1 MNVNQ
6 VAKTST
12 ADLLAFF
19 NANTGGAQ
27 VKKFADR
34 KTAERRVKA
43 LIEEMIAD
51 GDLQPQE
58 ETQVT
63 EETQEAVIGEFV
75 NCPHC
80 GIHLGNGVCH
90 HGQEVNGKTIK
101 HDEFEYAC
109 LGCGGEFGTP
119 IHRVAKSATRSE
131 AIAKSWDNDE
141 IAKARAAR
149 DNVSVEGYGTF
160 RSVAAAFKKIGLP
173 ISRHIK
179 FRIDLKANGTG
190 TFKYGTDEYS
200 FKVVK
205 QEELGV

>member
-6 VAKTST
+6 VAKAST

-58 ETQVT
+58 ETQVSEDKKFNYT
-63 EETQEAVIGEFV
+63 VDG
-75 NCPHC
+75 CPHC
-80 GIHLGNGVCH
+80 HSTEDQTYAGEEGTAAEERNLCH
-90 HGQEVNGKTIK
+90 HCGT
-101 HDEFEYAC
+101 EYWRET
-109 LGCGGEFGTP
+109 GEIYKAP
-119 IHRVAKSATRSE
+119 AKSATRSA

-160 RSVAAAFKKIGLP
+160 RSVASAFKKIGLP

-190 TFKYGTDEYS
+190 TFKYGTDEYT
-200 FKVVK
+200 FKIVK
-205 QEELGV
+205 QEELGL

>member
-1 MNVNQ
+1 MNANQ
-6 VAKTST
+6 VST
-12 ADLLAFF
+12 ASTAELLAFF

-34 KTAERRVKA
+34 KTAERRVLA

-58 ETQVT
+58 ETKVTKEVKKPFDYQVDGCPKCHT
-63 EETQEAVIGEFV
+63 IHDQTCAGEDGTIAGDERNF
-75 NCPHC
+75 CHHC
-80 GIHLGNGVCH
+80 G
-90 HGQEVNGKTIK
+90 T
-101 HDEFEYAC
+101 EYWRET
-109 LGCGGEFGTP
+109 GEIYKAP
-119 IHRVAKSATRSE
+119 SKSATRSA
-131 AIAKSWDNDE
+131 AIAKSWENDA
-141 IAKARAAR
+141 IASARAAR
-149 DNVSVEGYGTF
+149 DNVVVEGYGTF

-205 QEELGV
+205 QEELGL